1 MAVKGVTI
9 SDLNPIAS
17 PVVQLPGGLFEVEVL
32 TGPVAGAY
40 TSRRLTTE
48 QLAAFLGAG
57 LGPNASKSLLK
68 EFRFFRKA
76 DRDADPNGGAC
87 FETDLDWS
95 TCCAFTV
102 CKIEF
107 YRTSDA
113 EPFRNQDL
121 ECVYDSAPTDPTHL
135 AYIDGSFTGLRN
147 PCKFVPVVQIDLSGI
162 LTTQQQHTQQLAT
175 LGAQGAPVMVYQRNG
190 ATVGYQTLD
199 EALADTT
206 QKVFM
211 RFNTATVTATVSNNA
226 AGWPY
231 YVDGSGSTVFIA
243 DGVDLSLPGTSV
255 DALLLSNFFFYFP
268 AYAAT
273 GTGKVV
279 LSSRPNTVITGQYAQ
294 LLNGYSEVPIQ
305 LNGAT
310 YEVINGYYASFTGTG
325 TLHVY
330 GNFRADS
337 IATGITV
344 VDHRGGA
351 GAGTVKT
358 VNGVAP
364 DAAGEVTLA
373 STDRY
378 EVPQTVRDA
387 VASGAFSSGELLG
400 AAPAG
405 SLAGQKFTTA
415 TYGYEYE
422 RGVGGGLV
430 WCRYAKG

>member
-1 MAVKGVTI
+1 MRSLPDFKKLFRKNI
-9 SDLNPIAS
+9 K
-17 PVVQLPGGLFEVEVL
+17 VVPGGPPVGTPGANRAEGVL
-32 TGPVAGAY
+32 AALDALAEDLVSVPVATLYEEPGQHTDGAM
-40 TSRRLTTE
+40 T
-48 QLAAFLGAG
+48 Q
-57 LGPNASKSLLK
+57 
-68 EFRFFRKA
+68 KA
-76 DRDADPNGGAC
+76 
-87 FETDLDWS
+87 
-95 TCCAFTV
+95 
-102 CKIEF
+102 
-107 YRTSDA
+107 TSDA
-113 EPFRNQDL
+113 LDTKGDL
-121 ECVYDSAPTDPTHL
+121 T
-135 AYIDGSFTGLRN
+135 
-147 PCKFVPVVQIDLSGI
+147 VQE
-162 LTTQQQHTQQLAT
+162 QHSQQLAT

-211 RFNTATVTATVSNNA
+211 RFNTATVTATVSNSA

-231 YVDGSGSTVFIA
+231 YVDGSGSTIFIA
-243 DGVDLSLPGTSV
+243 DGVSLSLPGTSV

-279 LSSRPNTVITGQYAQ
+279 LSSRPNTVITGKYAQ

-310 YEVINGYYASFTGTG
+310 YEVINGYYASFIGTG

-330 GNFRADS
+330 GNFQAGS
-337 IATGITV
+337 IAAGITV

-378 EVPQTVRDA
+378 EVPQAVRDA
-387 VASGAFSSGELLG
+387 VASGTFSSGELLG

-415 TYGYEYE
+415 SYGYEYE

-430 WCRYAKG
+430 WCRYPKG